1 MSRKIL
7 LIFLLI
13 IFILF
18 GASITIILKHLDKE
32 ESKSLTF
39 THDWFIILLMFFSEM
54 IGLPLSC
61 LFSNKSK
68 KEEDSEQESINEEN
82 QDKYEDTSD
91 TEIRNKKAKKYLL
104 IIIPFLLDTIVTFL
118 SNVSLD
124 YLPGSIHSVIKQ
136 MALIIFTLLLSK
148 FCLKNKHIIDHY
160 ISIPIIII
168 GSVFVGLSIGFNS
181 IKEFEPKDIIIGLVL
196 LLISILLQSIQM
208 IFEEYYIRK
217 YNNNQ
222 FFLLGFEGLFGFAF
236 NIILCIIFYHI
247 KCENDTSSKYNEIF
261 CTKGGDNEWRVE
273 NIIFA
278 FEQMGSN
285 ITILILIIVL
295 IFLIAGFTSFSISI
309 VKYRGAMTRNIIEN
323 FRSFL
328 VWIYFL
334 FPWVKEGLRENF
346 DWYRLVGLIFN
357 IIAIL
362 MYFGIFKIDEKF

>member
-1 MSRKIL
+1 
-7 LIFLLI
+7 
-13 IFILF
+13 
-18 GASITIILKHLDKE
+18 
-32 ESKSLTF
+32 
-39 THDWFIILLMFFSEM
+39 MFFSEM

-222 FFLLGFEGLFGFAF
+222 FF
-236 NIILCIIFYHI
+236 Y
-247 KCENDTSSKYNEIF
+247 
-261 CTKGGDNEWRVE
+261 
-273 NIIFA
+273 
-278 FEQMGSN
+278 
-285 ITILILIIVL
+285 
-295 IFLIAGFTSFSISI
+295 
-309 VKYRGAMTRNIIEN
+309 
-323 FRSFL
+323 
-328 VWIYFL
+328 
-334 FPWVKEGLRENF
+334 
-346 DWYRLVGLIFN
+346 
-357 IIAIL
+357 
-362 MYFGIFKIDEKF
+362 